1 MKNRYM
7 RRARISERKF
17 REVLKL
23 HAADLPALTVADL
36 TRLNYRTVHR
46 IYNLL
51 RERIVELALNELKPF
66 AGDIEVDESYFGAR
80 RVRGKRGRG
89 ASGKTPVLGLHKRGD
104 RVFVSVLRNCS
115 KAELMPILRG
125 NILSQSDIYTDG
137 WKAYDGL
144 VTSGFQHHRV
154 HHHENEFARGKNHV
168 NGIESFWSFA
178 KYRFLKLRGIH
189 KDKFLLH
196 LKECEFRWNH
206 RRHNLYLFLLN
217 NLRQNPLSAT

>member
-7 RRARISERKF
+7 KRARISERKF

-23 HAADLPALTVADL
+23 YAVDLPALTAAEL
-36 TRLNYRTVHR
+36 SRLNYRTVHR
-46 IYNLL
+46 SYNLL
-51 RERIVELALNELKPF
+51 RGRLVELALKELKPF

-104 RVFVSVLRNCS
+104 RVFVSVVRNCS
-115 KAELMPILRG
+115 KQELMPILKG
-125 NILSQSDIYTDG
+125 NVLSQSDIYTDG

-144 VTSGFQHHRV
+144 VTSGFRHHRV

-178 KYRFLKLRGIH
+178 KHRLLKFHGVH
-189 KDKFLLH
+189 KDKFLLL

-206 RRHNLYLFLLN
+206 RRHNLSLFLIN
-217 NLRQNPLSAT
+217 NLPQNPLSAT

>member
-1 MKNRYM
+1 MK
-7 RRARISERKF
+7 RARISERKF

-23 HAADLPALTVADL
+23 YAVDLPALTVAEL

-51 RERIVELALNELKPF
+51 RERVVELALKELKPF

-104 RVFVSVLRNCS
+104 QVFVSVVRNCS
-115 KAELMPILRG
+115 KQELMPILRG
-125 NILSQSDIYTDG
+125 NVLSASDIYTDG

-144 VTSGFQHHRV
+144 VTSGFRHHRV
-154 HHHENEFARGKNHV
+154 HHHENEFVRGKNHV
-168 NGIESFWSFA
+168 NGIESFWSFS
-178 KYRFLKLRGIH
+178 KHRFLKLHGVH

-206 RRHNLYLFLLN
+206 RRDNLYLFLIN

>member
-189 KDKFLLH
+189 KDKFLFH

>member
-1 MKNRYM
+1 MKNRYSKG
-7 RRARISERKF
+7 ARISERKF

-23 HAADLPALTVADL
+23 YAADLPALTVTEL
-36 TRLNYRTVHR
+36 TGLNYRTVHR
-46 IYNLL
+46 IYSLL
-51 RERIVELALNELKPF
+51 RERIIEVALLEMRPF
-66 AGDIEVDESYFGAR
+66 AGDIEVDESYFGPR

-89 ASGKTPVLGLHKRGD
+89 AGGKTPVLGLHKRGD
-104 RVFVSVLRNCS
+104 RVFVSVVQNCS
-115 KAELMPILRG
+115 KQELMPILRG
-125 NILSQSDIYTDG
+125 NVLSASDIYTDG

-144 VTSGFQHHRV
+144 VTSGFRHHRV

-178 KYRFLKLRGIH
+178 KHRLFKLHGIR

-206 RRHNLYLFLLN
+206 RRDNLYLFLLS